1 MIDLGFTIVS
11 LNKNSK
17 LENLVEISTEDEL
30 VLINPIKTKREM
42 LEDKDIIFRVKTV
55 QRENHCITNCFAM
68 FFRFW

>member
-55 QRENHCITNCFAM
+55 
-68 FFRFW
+68 